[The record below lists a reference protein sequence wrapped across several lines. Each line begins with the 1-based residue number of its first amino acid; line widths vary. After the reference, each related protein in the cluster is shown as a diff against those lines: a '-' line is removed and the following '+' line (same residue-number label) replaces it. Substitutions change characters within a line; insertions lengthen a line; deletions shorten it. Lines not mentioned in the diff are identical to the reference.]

1 MEDGLSAPTSPFA
14 SLLAVNLAAPDIRRW
29 LPGNSGVPGVWT
41 FAAEEAGPH
50 VAILAIV
57 HGNEI
62 SGAIVL
68 DRLLRAEIRPL
79 RGRLSLIFGNIE
91 AYQRFDPTDPT
102 ATRFLE
108 EDLNRVWDPGV
119 LDSARR
125 SNELRRARVLRP
137 VIDTVD
143 VLVDL
148 HSMLWPSDPV
158 ILGGR
163 TEKGGRLGL
172 AIGVP
177 ATVVLD
183 EGHAGGERLIDYGGF
198 ADPTSAKAAVLVEG
212 GPHWEATTVAVAEQ
226 AALRALRAQGLID
239 WQPPA
244 STPTPRLAR
253 VTRTITATTEDFA
266 FLRDFRGG
274 EVIRDRNTIIALDGT
289 AEIRTP
295 HADCL
300 LVMPTP
306 HPPAG
311 HTAVRLARF
320 DEA

>member
-1 MEDGLSAPTSPFA
+1 MEDGFPAASPPA
-14 SLLAVNLAAPDIRRW
+14 SLLQVNLAPPDIRPW
-29 LPGNSGVPGVWT
+29 LPGNAGVPGVWT
-41 FAAEEAGPH
+41 FDSGEPGPH
-50 VAILAIV
+50 VAIFGIV

-62 SGAIVL
+62 AGAIVL
-68 DRLLRAEIRPL
+68 DRLLRASVRPL
-79 RGRLSLIFGNIE
+79 RGRLTLTFANIE
-91 AYQRFDPTDPT
+91 AYARFDPTDPT

-125 SNELRRARVLRP
+125 SNELRRARALRP
-137 VIDTVD
+137 VLDTVD
-143 VLVDL
+143 VLLDL

-172 AIGVP
+172 SIGVP
-177 ATVVLD
+177 GTVVLD
-183 EGHAGGERLIDYGGF
+183 QGHAGGERMIDYAAF
-198 ADPTSAKAAVLVEG
+198 ADPRSPRAAVLLEG
-212 GPHWEATTVAVAEQ
+212 GPHWMAATVGIAEQ
-226 AALRALRAQGLID
+226 ATLRLLRAQGMID
-239 WQPPA
+239 WQPA
-244 STPTPRLAR
+244 SAPPPPRLAR
-253 VTRTITATTEDFA
+253 VTRTVTAATDSFA
-266 FLRDFRGG
+266 FVRDFRGG
-274 EVIRDRNTIIALDGT
+274 DVVPARNTIIALDGT

-295 HADCL
+295 HDDCL

-320 DEA
+320 DAG